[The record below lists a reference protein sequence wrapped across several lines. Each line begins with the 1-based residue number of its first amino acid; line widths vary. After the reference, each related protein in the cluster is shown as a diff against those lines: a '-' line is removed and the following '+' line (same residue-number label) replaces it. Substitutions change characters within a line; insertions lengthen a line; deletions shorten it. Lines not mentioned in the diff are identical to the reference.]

1 MGPRLH
7 PLVPCFSLLL
17 LSASPPANSN
27 LVSRPPESVCLI
39 TQVGIPG
46 WGCPSMASLK
56 LEFQGEGVLEW
67 RDWKRRHH
75 PNWPLGAA
83 ERCASTSKSPG
94 GHHFFF
100 GPTRYVRLF
109 PPPAALCGRRGR
121 SQALRLPRAVCGHS
135 RALCG
140 ETVEVA
146 AARLRETSCG
156 RCKSLNSVRSVVP
169 FFHWPAWAS
178 RGRVRLIA
186 TVRAFP
192 TNHPGKA
199 DEIPVV

>member
-17 LSASPPANSN
+17 LSASPPANSK

-39 TQVGIPG
+39 TQLGIPG

-56 LEFQGEGVLEW
+56 LEFQGGGRSRALRLHLQESW
-67 RDWKRRHH
+67 R
-75 PNWPLGAA
+75 PP
-83 ERCASTSKSPG
+83 
-94 GHHFFF
+94 FFF

-109 PPPAALCGRRGR
+109 RPPAALCGRRGR

-146 AARLRETSCG
+146 AACLRETSCG

-169 FFHWPAWAS
+169 FFHWPAWAC